1 MKRLFME
8 FLPAWLLMT
17 SALSAVPAGS
27 LQINANPGTTYG
39 NRAFTNVVWGGGYPL
54 ASLQF
59 NTDTSVVFAAVHG
72 GGPAQRIANNTI
84 DPGTL
89 NNDNPAFTGVYTNRL
104 RLNALIADTGTVTAT
119 YTFSSPMTL
128 IDFILCDFDDDDRAV
143 ISATGP
149 GDAPIAPSNFIFLA
163 EGDLSLTNNA
173 GGRPALEPAT
183 PPAWNSTTGVLVAQV
198 PWNENR
204 SYTILRAPEGLAI
217 KTFTIAFTGAR
228 ADSDGPTNSGLGS
241 HIYVNLWASPRP
253 ERIEATTTSWIW
265 RLPTLPGLAHTVET
279 STDLTTWTVV
289 HTLTGAAAPVAHATW
304 TNAGTA
310 PLEFLRFR
318 RLLP

>member
-1 MKRLFME
+1 MNGVLFRL
-8 FLPAWLLMT
+8 LPAWLLP
-17 SALSAVPAGS
+17 SVLWAAPAGS

-39 NRAFTNVVWGGGYPL
+39 NRAFTDVVWGDGYPL
-54 ASLQF
+54 VTLQF
-59 NTDTSVVFAAVHG
+59 STDTSVVFQAVHG
-72 GGPAQRIANNTI
+72 GGPAQRIANNTL

-89 NNDNPAFTGVYTNRL
+89 NNDNPAFTGIYTNRL

-119 YTFSSPMTL
+119 YAFSSPMTL
-128 IDFILCDFDDDDRAV
+128 VDFILCDFDDEDRAV

-149 GDAPIAPSNFIFLA
+149 GGELVAPSNFLFLA

-173 GGRPALEPAT
+173 GGRPPLEPAT
-183 PPAWNSTTGVLVAQV
+183 PPAWNPISGELVAQV

-204 SYTILRAPEGLAI
+204 AYTILRAPEGLAV
-217 KTFTIAFTGAR
+217 KTFSIAFTGAR
-228 ADSDGPTNSGLGS
+228 ADADGPTNNGLGA

-253 ERIEATTTSWIW
+253 ERIEAAATPRVW
-265 RLPTLPGLAHTVET
+265 RLPTLPGLAHAVET
-279 STDLTTWTVV
+279 SEDFATWTVV
-289 HTLTGAAAPVAHATW
+289 NILTGAAAPVAHATW
-304 TNAGTA
+304 TNQAAA